1 MSINLHIKL
10 LTFLLVAAG
19 LIVVWYKVTYLGLP
33 LVPTTKAEVWIIE
46 ARIEF
51 KARRDVPV
59 KLDFLIPR
67 DPEGFI
73 IVDENFVSGNY
84 GLNIEEIE
92 LNRKVQWAVRKTS
105 GYQVLYYRLH
115 VAADDVAG
123 TVNVPADAIVQDTM
137 VPVFPD
143 YMLAAIN
150 SLIGE
155 VRTKSADNTSFAREM
170 LRRCN
175 AGSPD
180 SNVELLHQD
189 INDDEQWIV
198 RIARILAQGNVPAR
212 LVRILTLK
220 DGLNHRVLMPWLE
233 IHDGAHWVIMNPWT
247 GETGLPRDS
256 MIWARG
262 DRDLIELLGG
272 KSPKLEFS
280 VGKHSL
286 DMTVVAER
294 RARKLNS
301 RMMDF
306 SLMRLPVQTQNIYR
320 ILLMIPVGALLVVL
334 LRNVIGIKTFGTF
347 MPILIALAFRE
358 TELLWGIILFT
369 TLIALGLLFRFYL
382 EYLKLLLVPRLA
394 SVLIIVVM
402 LMLIISVVSYKLGF
416 DRGLSLALFPMVIIT
431 MSIERMSLV
440 WEEFGSVEAIK
451 QGVGSLMVA
460 VLGYL
465 AMSSRYLGHLV
476 FNFPEVLLI
485 ILAGSLLLGRYTGY
499 RLTELWRFRNALG
512 YGRQ

>member
-10 LTFLLVAAG
+10 LTFLLIAAG

-33 LVPTTKAEVWIIE
+33 LMPTTKADVWIIE

-59 KLDFLIPR
+59 KLDFLVPR
-67 DPEGFI
+67 DPDNFI
-73 IVDENFVSGNY
+73 IVDENFVSGGY
-84 GLNIEEIE
+84 GLNMEEMD
-92 LNRKVQWAVRKTS
+92 LNRRVQWAVRKTS

-115 VAADDVAG
+115 VAADEVSG
-123 TVNVPADAIVQDTM
+123 TVRTVNATPVEAVPSSS
-137 VPVFPD
+137 FPD
-143 YMLAAIN
+143 YMLAALDT
-150 SLIGE
+150 LIGE
-155 VRTKSADNTSFAREM
+155 VRTKSADNISFTHEM
-170 LRRCN
+170 LKRLN
-175 AGSPD
+175 AGTPD

-189 INDDEQWIV
+189 IVGDEPWIIRTASV
-198 RIARILAQGNVPAR
+198 IARGNVPAR
-212 LVRILTLK
+212 LIRLLPLK
-220 DGLNHRVLMPWLE
+220 DGLNHRALMPWLE
-233 IHDGAHWVIMNPWT
+233 IHDGTDWVIMNPWT
-247 GETGLPRDS
+247 GEVGLPKDAL
-256 MIWARG
+256 IWARG
-262 DRDLIELLGG
+262 AQDMLALSGG
-272 KSPKLEFS
+272 KNPKLEFS
-280 VGKHSL
+280 VGQHSL

-320 ILLMIPVGALLVVL
+320 ILLMIPAGALLVVL
-334 LRNVIGIKTFGTF
+334 LRNVVGIKTFGTF

-358 TELLWGIILFT
+358 TELLWGLILFT

-402 LMLIISVVSYKLGF
+402 LMLMISVVSYKLGF

-440 WEEFGSVEAIK
+440 WEEFGSVEALK
-451 QGVGSLMVA
+451 QGIGSLLVA
-460 VLGYL
+460 ALGYL
-465 AMSSRYLGHLV
+465 VMSSRYLGHL
-476 FNFPEVLLI
+476 FFTFPEFLLI
-485 ILAGSLLLGRYTGY
+485 VLAGSILLGRYTGY
-499 RLTELWRFRNALG
+499 RLTELWRFRMALTG
-512 YGRQ
+512 FR